1 MKTFSRVSA
10 FAIWVLVLVMSACVP
25 QATGISSPETKPAP
39 TAAGSTQTPVKP
51 TDKPGNAAQTTLT
64 CDQLIPPDEAKSL
77 MTGLSP
83 KLSAQ
88 TGSGETTCTWQY
100 TSKSTGQ
107 MAEFRLQAGTGASAV
122 EQWTTARKSELSGQ
136 PSDLVVNSMDVLR
149 DESYV
154 WTSKPDNLFV
164 VYVRRGAQT
173 LILHYQARDILYMGT
188 ESGVIDMADRIFNR
202 MNR

>member
-1 MKTFSRVSA
+1 MKTFSRL
-10 FAIWVLVLVMSACVP
+10 IVLAVLGWMLVISACTPGGSGV
-25 QATGISSPETKPAP
+25 AVVESKPAP
-39 TAAGSTQTPVKP
+39 TAASATQPPVKP
-51 TDKPGNAAQTTLT
+51 TEKPSNAAPTTLT

-83 KLSAQ
+83 KLTAHS
-88 TGSGETTCTWQY
+88 GSGEITCTWQY
-100 TSKSTGQ
+100 TSKNTGQ
-107 MAEFRLQAGTGASAV
+107 MAEFRLQAGYGASAV
-122 EQWTTARKSELSGQ
+122 EKWTTARKSELSGQ
-136 PSDLVVNSMDVLR
+136 PSDLVVNNMDGLR

-154 WTSKPDNLFV
+154 WTSKPDNQFV

-173 LILHYQARDILYMGT
+173 LILHYQARDILFMGT